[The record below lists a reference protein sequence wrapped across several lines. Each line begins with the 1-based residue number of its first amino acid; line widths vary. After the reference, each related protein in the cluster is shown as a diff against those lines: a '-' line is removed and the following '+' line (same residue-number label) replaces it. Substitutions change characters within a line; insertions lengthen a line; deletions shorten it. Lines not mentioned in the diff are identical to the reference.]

1 MNRLCLGLLA
11 LYRMCV
17 SPFLG
22 PACRFE
28 PTCSAYARDAII
40 KYGVIRGV
48 GMACLRL
55 CKCHPFHPGGMDPV
69 K

>member
-1 MNRLCLGLLA
+1 MKQVCLA
-11 LYRMCV
+11 MITAYRYCV
-17 SPFLG
+17 SPLLG

-40 KYGVIRGV
+40 KYGVMKGV
-48 GMACLRL
+48 GMATLRL
-55 CKCHPFHPGGMDPV
+55 LKCHPFHPGGMDPV